1 MVINRNGNRLPV
13 HTGPVPSTN
22 FVSAGMVS
30 VGRII
35 RMPIAS
41 PTMVP
46 IFRNVER

>member
-22 FVSAGMVS
+22 LVSAGMVS

-35 RMPIAS
+35 KMPTAR
-41 PTMVP
+41 PTIVP
-46 IFRNVER
+46 IFRKVER